1 MPKKKTAGSEAQKET
16 IYRAVVLGLFEKHY
30 KGHGEAFQFAQS
42 EYDAICKEK
51 GVPQIGNK
59 PDLAYQ
65 YRFRRTLPPEIEAEQ
80 PQGKKWV
87 IELAGRGKYI
97 LVLRKLKWITPTEGL
112 VEIKVPDQTPE
123 IIKQYA
129 RTDEQALL
137 ARVRYNR
144 LIDIFLG
151 ITTSSLQNHLRA
163 TVKALKGSQIEIDE
177 LYVGLN
183 STGTHFVVPVQAK
196 AGADNIAAVQA
207 RQDLLY
213 CAEQFPHATCKAIS
227 AQFVDSDDEEKNY
240 IVLFEI
246 ALEGPEEVVLVRER
260 RYRLVNRKE
269 ITTGDLDFYRTLRD
283 DQPN

>member
-1 MPKKKTAGSEAQKET
+1 MSETKAPASEVQKER
-16 IYRAVVLGLFEKHY
+16 IYETVVLGLFDKHY
-30 KGHGEAFQFAQS
+30 KGGGQPFDFAQN

-59 PDLAYQ
+59 PDLVYQ
-65 YRFRRTLPPEIEAEQ
+65 YRFRRPLPPGIEAEQ
-80 PQGKKWV
+80 PKGRKWV
-87 IELAGRGKYI
+87 IELAGKGKYKF
-97 LVLRKLKWITPTEGL
+97 VLRKLKWITPTEGL

-144 LIDIFLG
+144 LIDVFLG
-151 ITTSSLQNHLRA
+151 ITTCSLQNHLRA
-163 TVKALKGSQIEIDE
+163 TVRALQSSQIEIDE
-177 LYVGLN
+177 LYIGLN
-183 STGTHFVVPVQAK
+183 STGTHFVIPVQAK

-213 CAEQFPHATCKAIS
+213 CAEQFPHATCKAVS
-227 AQFVDSDDEEKNY
+227 AQFVDTDREDKDY
-240 IVLFEI
+240 IVLFEV
-246 ALEGPEEVVLVRER
+246 ALEGRDEVVLVRER

-269 ITTGDLDFYRTLRD
+269 ITTADLDFYKTLGDDRTI
-283 DQPN
+283 

>member
-1 MPKKKTAGSEAQKET
+1 MRKKKAPVPEVQKET
-16 IYRAVVLGLFEKHY
+16 IYRTVVLGLFESHY
-30 KGHGEAFQFAQS
+30 KGKGESFEFAQS
-42 EYDAICKEK
+42 EYDAICKNK

-59 PDLAYQ
+59 PDLVYQ
-65 YRFRRTLPPEIEAEQ
+65 YRFRRPLPPEIEAEQ
-80 PQGKKWV
+80 PKGRYWV
-87 IELAGRGKYI
+87 IELAGKGKYNF
-97 LVLRKLKWITPTEGL
+97 VLRKLKWITPTQGL

-144 LIDIFLG
+144 LIDVFLG
-151 ITTSSLQNHLRA
+151 ITTCSLQNHLRA
-163 TVKALKGSQIEIDE
+163 TVKALKSSQIEIDE
-177 LYVGLN
+177 LYIGLN

-213 CAEQFPHATCKAIS
+213 CAEQFPHATCKAVS
-227 AQFVDSDDEEKNY
+227 AQFVDTHKEDKDY
-240 IVLFEI
+240 IVLFEV
-246 ALEGPEEVVLVRER
+246 ALEGPEEVVLIRER

-269 ITTGDLDFYRTLRD
+269 ISTADLDFYKTLRD
-283 DQPN
+283 DQTV

>member
-1 MPKKKTAGSEAQKET
+1 MAKTKAPVSEAQKEK
-16 IYRAVVLGLFEKHY
+16 IYRTVVLGLFEKHY
-30 KGHGEAFQFAQS
+30 KGEGAPFNFAQN
-42 EYDAICKEK
+42 EYDDICKEK

-59 PDLAYQ
+59 PDLVYQ
-65 YRFRRTLPPEIEAEQ
+65 YRFRHPLPPEIEAEQ
-80 PQGKKWV
+80 LKGRKWV
-87 IELAGRGKYI
+87 IELAGKGKYKF
-97 LVLRKLKWITPTEGL
+97 VLRKLKWITPTEGL
-112 VEIKVPDQTPE
+112 IEIKVPDQTPE

-144 LIDIFLG
+144 LIDVFLG

-163 TVKALKGSQIEIDE
+163 TVKALHGSQIEIDE
-177 LYVGLN
+177 LYIGLN

-213 CAEQFPHATCKAIS
+213 CAEQFPHATCKAVS
-227 AQFVDSDDEEKNY
+227 AQFVDTHKEDQDY

-269 ITTGDLDFYRTLRD
+269 ISAADLDFYKTIRD
-283 DQPN
+283 DQTI